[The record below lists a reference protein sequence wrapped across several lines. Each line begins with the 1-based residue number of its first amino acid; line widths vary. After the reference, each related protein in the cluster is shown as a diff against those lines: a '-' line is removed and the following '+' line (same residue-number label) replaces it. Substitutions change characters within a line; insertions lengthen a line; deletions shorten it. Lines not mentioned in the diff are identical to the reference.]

1 MNCMHCTI
9 PYFVPLSSNPKI
21 LFPSSPTQILAP
33 SFSNPGLSLSL
44 RKIPNGVLLKK
55 RDVALRTSQHHNSN
69 KNNNDSI
76 KWMDWLP
83 TGGFAADKVFKLIST
98 TTASPIYQFIASP
111 STFLHSVDPRI
122 KLVWLLALVVLP
134 ARSHIIMRVGLVI
147 LTSLLSVWILPKHV
161 WMDQLGRVSLLSG
174 VLFIMLGLGS
184 DGIPSPVQLR
194 TPPPAVMGLPNL
206 PVSLGSYSYLLMKLG
221 PLRFTRKGLS
231 VASTAACLTFTVRN
245 VALGIVSRRINWRQL
260 TVLETIDIFA
270 SYIRRIFKNIFSHAE
285 QISQA
290 MIVRGFRG
298 DSRTHKIYALSE
310 SSVGMADFVSL
321 FCLVSVIGAAF
332 LSEYF
337 LV

>member
-55 RDVALRTSQHHNSN
+55 RDVAVRTSQHHNSN

-122 KLVWLLALVVLP
+122 KLVV
-134 ARSHIIMRVGLVI
+134 
-147 LTSLLSVWILPKHV
+147 
-161 WMDQLGRVSLLSG
+161 
-174 VLFIMLGLGS
+174 
-184 DGIPSPVQLR
+184 
-194 TPPPAVMGLPNL
+194 
-206 PVSLGSYSYLLMKLG
+206 
-221 PLRFTRKGLS
+221 
-231 VASTAACLTFTVRN
+231 
-245 VALGIVSRRINWRQL
+245 
-260 TVLETIDIFA
+260 
-270 SYIRRIFKNIFSHAE
+270 FS
-285 QISQA
+285 
-290 MIVRGFRG
+290 
-298 DSRTHKIYALSE
+298 
-310 SSVGMADFVSL
+310 
-321 FCLVSVIGAAF
+321 FC
-332 LSEYF
+332 
-337 LV
+337 